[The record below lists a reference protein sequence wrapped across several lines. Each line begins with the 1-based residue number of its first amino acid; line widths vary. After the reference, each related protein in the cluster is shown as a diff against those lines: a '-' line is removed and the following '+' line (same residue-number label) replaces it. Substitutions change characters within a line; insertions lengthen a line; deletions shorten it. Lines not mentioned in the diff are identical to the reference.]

1 MCEKSLWVI
10 YPYTDVMIKYEY
22 ALILN
27 YVHLVNQYSLSAC
40 HMSESEKAFTMTIQI
55 DRYKYT
61 SK

>member
-1 MCEKSLWVI
+1 
-10 YPYTDVMIKYEY
+10 MIKYEY

-40 HMSESEKAFTMTIQI
+40 HMPESEKAFTMKIQI